1 MSTIVSHLKIMIPSD
16 SSLTTPDELV
26 EKWVEGFKRN
36 ARSINE
42 RRKKRIPN
50 GEAFTQRVSGVSSK
64 VYRQVINPAFVSRA
78 GLSAQEIVNRQA
90 NNLKYAYKKYD
101 DNLNAVYETV
111 DGIEAKRF
119 KERVEQARQHY
130 ADGTAR
136 KTLPFTGIPGSRGPM
151 AITCLWLTDDP
162 IVEGE
167 LSGATE
173 ILEGG
178 PFMITRPEMRS
189 SLKASLAPRLLQA
202 GAAIVDSGF
211 DLAIMKQEND
221 ITNSIVQGF
230 VNHSLHLE
238 PFATGGA
245 SHIDYGPFQEG
256 IFGLDIQVT
265 ER

>member
-1 MSTIVSHLKIMIPSD
+1 MSTIVSHLKIMIPSEA
-16 SSLTTPDELV
+16 SLTTPDELV

-42 RRKKRIPN
+42 RRKKRIPH

-64 VYRQVINPAFVSRA
+64 AYRQVINPAFVSRA

-111 DGIEAKRF
+111 DGVEAKRF
-119 KERVEQARQHY
+119 KEKVEQARQHY

-136 KTLPFTGIPGSRGPM
+136 KTLPFTGIPGSRGVI
-151 AITCLWLTDDP
+151 AITGLWLTADP

-167 LSGATE
+167 ITGASQ

-178 PFMITRPEMRS
+178 PFMITKPEIRS
-189 SLKASLAPRLLQA
+189 GFKAALASRLMQA

-211 DLAIMKQEND
+211 AETIMKQQND
-221 ITNSIVQGF
+221 ITNSLIQGF
-230 VNHSLHLE
+230 VNHSLRLE
-238 PFATGGA
+238 PFTTGGL
-245 SHIDYGPFQEG
+245 SHVDYGPVTGVFE
-256 IFGLDIQVT
+256 LDILVT
-265 ER
+265 QK